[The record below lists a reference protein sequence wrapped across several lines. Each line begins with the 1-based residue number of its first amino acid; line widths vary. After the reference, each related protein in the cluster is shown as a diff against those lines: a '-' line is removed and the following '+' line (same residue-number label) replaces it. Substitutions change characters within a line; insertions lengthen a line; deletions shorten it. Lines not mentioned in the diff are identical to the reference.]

1 MRRLVILV
9 SLFLMSLS
17 PAYLAE
23 DSELPICTDEE
34 FLKFFN
40 MIVEHQIEFDADI
53 TSASMLHRVSRAQ
66 MEHREAYASELT
78 MCADAIA
85 IQILLIQL
93 GGDALARAALESA
106 GLPAN
111 ENPYLL
117 RLPDSQARIEDLL
130 STMLGVDRS
139 DASPPKERKLPACE
153 MADLSRLVAVASEFL
168 GLIPSSGEGANPAES
183 IDAINYHL
191 QWRED
196 NIPLMPLCAESI
208 DLVQALSAAAT
219 DSAAAN
225 AFAYAG
231 HSAQRNPFPPL
242 LKTGITTVAS
252 WLGHWSA
259 TVVEQSSAA
268 PAGSTG
274 EGRLPPCAPSDLPA
288 GFEELQSE
296 YAALLERAAAN
307 ADLANYGAAQIA
319 FRQSRLA
326 QLPNCEEAFALRWFS
341 LEALANVTL
350 RLAVDGGANAS
361 IIESLTSSIADSE
374 ARAANLW
381 TNLENLLTRGEP
393 RLDEGKTAAAPT
405 CSDADELFLLS
416 YLLPEFWEY
425 TDAALAI
432 SQPDE
437 VAALVDQSHTFR
449 QLLWTHLPR
458 CDDALAIGL
467 LMRAIA
473 ADMVSMLALELA
485 GLPVAEIPFLT
496 NAASDMEGLFKR
508 IGKFFTTCGHVDGA
522 TTTYYVIAENIANV
536 RACASTNCNIVTT
549 ASRGQR
555 LDVVDDLSNWYEIVL
570 PNCETAF
577 IAGFLASQTPP
588 PR

>member
-9 SLFLMSLS
+9 NLYLMILS

-23 DSELPICTDEE
+23 DSPLPICTDEE
-34 FLKFFN
+34 FRDVFDL
-40 MIVEHQIEFDADI
+40 IVEHQLEFDGDI
-53 TSASMLHRVSRAQ
+53 SEARLLNLVNSAQ
-66 MEHREAYASELT
+66 MARGDGLQT
-78 MCADAIA
+78 QLPMCSDAIA
-85 IQILLIQL
+85 IQALLIQL
-93 GGDALARAALESA
+93 SGDALARAALESA
-106 GLPAN
+106 GLPAG

-130 STMLGVDRS
+130 STMLGLDRS
-139 DASPPKERKLPACE
+139 DAPPPLQRELPACD
-153 MADLSRLVAVASEFL
+153 MADLSLLVVVAAEFL
-168 GLIPSSGEGANPAES
+168 DLNSSSGEGANPAES
-183 IDAINYHL
+183 INALNRL
-191 QWRED
+191 LLWRED
-196 NIPLMPLCAESI
+196 NIPLLPLCAESI
-208 DLVQALSAAAT
+208 GLVLALSAAAT

-231 HSAQRNPFPPL
+231 LSAERNPFPPL
-242 LKTGITTVAS
+242 LKVGIAMVTN
-252 WLGHWSA
+252 WLDQWSA
-259 TVVEQSSAA
+259 AVVDQASAA
-268 PAGSTG
+268 HASSIG
-274 EGRLPPCAPSDLPA
+274 EGPLPPCAPSDLPA

-296 YAALLERAAAN
+296 YAALLERANTKAN
-307 ADLANYGAAQIA
+307 LADDGAAQIT

-326 QLPNCEEAFALRWFS
+326 QLPICEEAFALRWFS
-341 LEALANVTL
+341 MEALVDVSL
-350 RLAVDGGANAS
+350 RRAVDGGAPAT
-361 IIESLTSSIADSE
+361 IIESLPSALGESE
-374 ARAANLW
+374 VRAANLW
-381 TNLENLLTRGEP
+381 TNLENLLARGK
-393 RLDEGKTAAAPT
+393 RQQGASIGAAAPK

-416 YLLPEFWEY
+416 YLLPEFWEF

-432 SQPDE
+432 TQPYE
-437 VAALVDQSHTFR
+437 VAALVNQSYKFR

-458 CDDALAIGL
+458 CNDALAMGL

-473 ADMVSMLALELA
+473 ADTVAMLALELA
-485 GLPVAEIPFLT
+485 GLPAAEIPFLPKI
-496 NAASDMEGLFKR
+496 SRDMERFFDW
-508 IGKFFTTCGHVDGA
+508 IGEFYSACGNVNGA

-536 RACASTNCNIVTT
+536 RGCGSTNCNIVTT

>member
-1 MRRLVILV
+1 MRRLAILLCIIV
-9 SLFLMSLS
+9 LCLS
-17 PAYLAE
+17 PASLAD
-23 DSELPICTDEE
+23 DSALPLCADEE

-66 MEHREAYASELT
+66 MERREAYTSELP

-93 GGDALARAALESA
+93 GGDALARAVLESA
-106 GLPAN
+106 GLPAD

-139 DASPPKERKLPACE
+139 NAPPPMERKLPACE
-153 MADLSRLVAVASEFL
+153 MADFTLLMVVAAEFL
-168 GLIPSSGEGANPAES
+168 DLDSSSDEGANPAES
-183 IDAINYHL
+183 IDAIHHLL

-196 NIPLMPLCAESI
+196 NIPLLPICAESI
-208 DLVQALSAAAT
+208 NLVQALSAAAT

-231 HSAQRNPFPPL
+231 LSAERNPFPPL
-242 LKTGITTVAS
+242 RTASIVTVAS
-252 WLGHWSA
+252 WLDHWSA
-259 TVVEQSSAA
+259 TVVEQSATA

-288 GFEELQSE
+288 RLEELQSE
-296 YAALLERAAAN
+296 YAALLKSTAAN

-341 LEALANVTL
+341 MEALADATL
-350 RLAVDGGANAS
+350 RLAVDGGATA
-361 IIESLTSSIADSE
+361 LTSASLPSGIADRE
-374 ARAANLW
+374 ARAAKLW
-381 TNLENLLTRGEP
+381 TKLENLLTRGE
-393 RLDEGKTAAAPT
+393 RQLDEGKTAAAPI

-416 YLLPEFWEY
+416 YLLPEFWDFTEV
-425 TDAALAI
+425 ALMI
-432 SQPDE
+432 TQPDE
-437 VAALVDQSHTFR
+437 VAALVDQSQAFR

-458 CDDALAIGL
+458 CDEAIAIGL

-473 ADMVSMLALELA
+473 ADTVSMLALELA
-485 GLPVAEIPFLT
+485 DLPVAEIPFLP
-496 NAASDMEGLFKR
+496 NVASDMEFLFER
-508 IGKFFTTCGHVDGA
+508 IGKYFTNCGNVNAA

-536 RACASTNCNIVTT
+536 RECASTNCNIVTT

>member
-1 MRRLVILV
+1 MRRMVILLN
-9 SLFLMSLS
+9 LFLMCLS
-17 PAYLAE
+17 PATLAD
-23 DSELPICTDEE
+23 DSALPLCADEE

-53 TSASMLHRVSRAQ
+53 TNASMLHRVSRAQ
-66 MEHREAYASELT
+66 MERREAYTSELP

-85 IQILLIQL
+85 IQRLLIQL

-106 GLPAN
+106 DLPAG

-117 RLPDSQARIEDLL
+117 RLPDSQARIEGLL

-139 DASPPKERKLPACE
+139 EAPSPTERELPACD
-153 MADLSRLVAVASEFL
+153 MAELSLLVVAAAAFLDLE
-168 GLIPSSGEGANPAES
+168 PSSGEGANPAES
-183 IDAINYHL
+183 IDAINRIL

-196 NIPLMPLCAESI
+196 NIPQLPLCAESI
-208 DLVQALSAAAT
+208 DLVQALSVAAT

-231 HSAQRNPFPPL
+231 LSAERNPFPPL
-242 LKTGITTVAS
+242 LAAGIATVTG
-252 WLGHWSA
+252 WLDQWSA
-259 TVVEQSSAA
+259 AVVNQASAA
-268 PAGSTG
+268 PAGSRG

-288 GFEELQSE
+288 GFAELQSE
-296 YAALLERAAAN
+296 YAALLERADSE
-307 ADLANYGAAQIA
+307 ADLADNGAAQIV

-326 QLPNCEEAFALRWFS
+326 QLPICEEAFALRWFS
-341 LEALANVTL
+341 LEAHADVTL
-350 RLAVDGGANAS
+350 RLAVEGGAPAA
-361 IIESLTSSIADSE
+361 IIESLPSAIGDSE
-374 ARAANLW
+374 VRSANLW
-381 TNLENLLTRGEP
+381 TNLENLLARAKRQPGESI
-393 RLDEGKTAAAPT
+393 AAAPN

-416 YLLPEFWEY
+416 YLLPEFWEF

-432 SQPDE
+432 TQPDE
-437 VAALVDQSHTFR
+437 VAALINQSYAFR

-473 ADMVSMLALELA
+473 ADTVAMLALELS
-485 GLPVAEIPFLT
+485 GLPVAEIPFLPSV
-496 NAASDMEGLFKR
+496 ASEMERFFDW
-508 IGKFFTTCGHVDGA
+508 IGEFYSACGNVNGA

-536 RACASTNCNIVTT
+536 RACGSTNCNIVTT

-555 LDVVDDLSNWYEIVL
+555 IDVVDDLSNWYEIVL